1 MASDSNPAVRR
12 EVALSLRGFPA
23 EVSVPI
29 LGKLAAQYDGKDR
42 AYLEAIGLGATG
54 CESELFHA
62 LATSTP
68 NSSNPVAWPAA
79 LARLAWRL
87 HPDAAI
93 PPLKAR
99 ASSEALSASDRNVAL
114 TAIAFNASKS
124 AADAVLELAAKKES
138 PVKAMATWW
147 LFNRK
152 GNLWGGH
159 NLDVAMKERGLYDPA
174 NVKLQS
180 VEMPPAPKDAPT
192 LPPAAEIARL
202 EGDAKRGET
211 AAAVCLSCHSI
222 KGRGMEFGP
231 DLTTFG
237 RQQTREVVIQG
248 IAHPSSEIS
257 HGYEGSVITTKEGTK
272 ISGIILSN
280 ADPVII
286 KSMGGLVQNVP
297 KSRVA
302 EIKPLGRSLM
312 YDPATLGLTPQSI
325 SDIAA
330 YLKSQ

>member
-1 MASDSNPAVRR
+1 VN
-12 EVALSLRGFPA
+12 
-23 EVSVPI
+23 VPI
-29 LGKLAAQYDGKDR
+29 LTKLAAKYDGKDR

-54 CESELFHA
+54 CESELFHT

-68 NSSNPVAWPAA
+68 SSSNPVAWPAT

-93 PPLKAR
+93 PALKAR
-99 ASSEALSASDRNVAL
+99 ASAQSLDASDRNLAL
-114 TAIAFNASKS
+114 TAIAFNASK
-124 AADAVLELAAKKES
+124 AAAEATLDLASEKDS
-138 PVKAMATWW
+138 SVKAMATWW

-152 GNLWGGH
+152 GNLWSGH
-159 NLDVAMKERGLYDPA
+159 SLDVAMKERGLYDPA

-180 VEMPPAPKDAPT
+180 VEMPPVPKDSPI
-192 LPPAAEIARL
+192 LPPAADIARI
-202 EGDAKRGET
+202 EGDSKRGET

-222 KGRGMEFGP
+222 KGKGIEFGP

-257 HGYEGSVITTKEGTK
+257 HGYEGSVITTKEGAK
-272 ISGIILSN
+272 ITGIILSN

-286 KSMGGLVQNVP
+286 KSLGALVQNVP
-297 KSRVA
+297 KSRIA

-325 SDIAA
+325 SDIAT